1 MPGIGALI
9 VWLPAISFGQTPKTF
24 DSTEAAAQALMEAA
38 EMDDVAA
45 FRIFGPAGKAVLT
58 SGDPK
63 QDKSFE
69 IRAART

>member
-1 MPGIGALI
+1 
-9 VWLPAISFGQTPKTF
+9 
-24 DSTEAAAQALMEAA
+24 MEAA
-38 EMDDVAA
+38 EKDDVAA

-69 IRAART
+69 IRAARP